1 MNKLSLTLKHTTVYL
16 CNYCDLCLSM
26 KSRVGDTYFCV
37 YVDLFVGAIYVY
49 VYVGVFI
56 VHMCISGITNYVMVE
71 ILLYGKN
78 MFL

>member
-1 MNKLSLTLKHTTVYL
+1 MTI
-16 CNYCDLCLSM
+16 M
-26 KSRVGDTYFCV
+26 VGDTYFCV

-56 VHMCISGITNYVMVE
+56 IVHMCIPGITNYVMVE

>member
-1 MNKLSLTLKHTTVYL
+1 
-16 CNYCDLCLSM
+16 M
-26 KSRVGDTYFCV
+26 KIRVGDTYFCV

-49 VYVGVFI
+49 VYVGVYI
-56 VHMCISGITNYVMVE
+56 VHMCIPGITNYVMVE

>member
-1 MNKLSLTLKHTTVYL
+1 
-16 CNYCDLCLSM
+16 M
-26 KSRVGDTYFCV
+26 KIRVGDNYFCV

-56 VHMCISGITNYVMVE
+56 VHMCIPGITNYVMVE
-71 ILLYGKN
+71 ILLYGQN